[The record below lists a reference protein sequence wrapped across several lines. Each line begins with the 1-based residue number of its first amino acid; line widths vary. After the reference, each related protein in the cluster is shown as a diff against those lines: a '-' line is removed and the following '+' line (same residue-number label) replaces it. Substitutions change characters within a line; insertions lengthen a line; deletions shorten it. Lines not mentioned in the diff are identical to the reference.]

1 MLCVNQSSAFLLL
14 PVTFLC
20 HRIVEMSSLNG
31 CQLPSS
37 ITLIPQVRPQKG
49 QMTSLGSQSLPWGQ
63 NWKPSSLVS
72 SQVFCPLHAM
82 LPLTSSLQ
90 QEKIMC
96 LPQKS
101 VFMNNERE
109 GGTEG
114 KENKREQKRGQERR
128 RKEKGKGKKKYFSC
142 LSTVMCRWIWTYI
155 WSYLIHCPGHLSK
168 YCIHEGLRC
177 LLGENLS

>member
-109 GGTEG
+109 REEQREKKT
-114 KENKREQKRGQERR
+114 KENKREDKREEGKK
-128 RKEKGKGKKKYFSC
+128 KEKGKKNISAVFQQ
-142 LSTVMCRWIWTYI
+142 
-155 WSYLIHCPGHLSK
+155 
-168 YCIHEGLRC
+168 
-177 LLGENLS
+177 